1 MSAQVS
7 NEVILENTD
16 TCRATSKFCFHH
28 FSKLWVYNPSKEQM
42 EVSMKFIVALL
53 ALSLTVSAF
62 ACGGSKDKDE
72 DKRIETVSHP
82 M

>member
-1 MSAQVS
+1 MG
-7 NEVILENTD
+7 LHP
-16 TCRATSKFCFHH
+16 FCTF
-28 FSKLWVYNPSKEQM
+28 WVYTWMVKQM

-72 DKRIETVSHP
+72 DKRVETVARP
-82 M
+82 V

>member
-1 MSAQVS
+1 MV
-7 NEVILENTD
+7 
-16 TCRATSKFCFHH
+16 K
-28 FSKLWVYNPSKEQM
+28 QM

-53 ALSLTVSAF
+53 ALSLTVSAL

-72 DKRIETVSHP
+72 DKRVETIARP

>member
-1 MSAQVS
+1 
-7 NEVILENTD
+7 
-16 TCRATSKFCFHH
+16 
-28 FSKLWVYNPSKEQM
+28 
-42 EVSMKFIVALL
+42 MKFIVALL
-53 ALSLTVSAF
+53 ALSLTVSAM